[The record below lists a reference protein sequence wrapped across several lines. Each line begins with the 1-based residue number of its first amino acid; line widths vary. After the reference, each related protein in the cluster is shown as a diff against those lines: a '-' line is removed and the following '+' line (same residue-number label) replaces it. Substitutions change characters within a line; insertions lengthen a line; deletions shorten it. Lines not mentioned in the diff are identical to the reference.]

1 VIVSFHCIGSLKTD
15 MIKLVDVARR
25 AGVSVGSVSRVINE
39 HPTVT
44 PATRERVE
52 LAVRE
57 LGYVPNAIAGSLRSR
72 RSKTVGL
79 IIPDVTNPFF
89 GELALHVERSA
100 AVAGYNVIL
109 GNSDNSV
116 DQQRHYLRAFAVR
129 RVDGVILAPAN
140 EMRPSFEF
148 AVPVVGVDREVGG
161 RPFVASDNIGGAK
174 SAIEYLRALSHRL
187 IACVAGPRDLPA
199 ARERRNGYQE
209 IAEFL
214 LRSTGVDP
222 SNYVVFGD
230 FSYDA
235 GYAAGRRLLDLTARP
250 TAIFASSDQQAIG
263 VMRAAADLGLA
274 VPRDLSVVGFDDIPL
289 AKLITP
295 RLTTVGQPVKEIGV
309 LAMQLLLDLLSGAAA
324 PRPRR
329 RLLATSLQIRE
340 SCASP
345 IAVGS
350 AAVRQVKKALLH
362 SNS

>member
-1 VIVSFHCIGSLKTD
+1 VAKI
-15 MIKLVDVARR
+15 VDVARR

-89 GELALHVERSA
+89 SELALHVERSA
-100 AVAGYNVIL
+100 AVAGYNVFL

-116 DQQRHYLRAFAVR
+116 DQQRHYLRAFAIR
-129 RVDGVILAPAN
+129 RVDGVILVPAN
-140 EMRPSFEF
+140 EMRASFEF
-148 AVPVVGVDREVGG
+148 AVPVIGVDREVGG

-174 SAIEYLRALSHRL
+174 SAVEYLGALGHRL
-187 IACVAGPRDLPA
+187 IGCLAGPRELPNA
-199 ARERRNGYQE
+199 QARRKGYEE
-209 IAEFL
+209 IADSM
-214 LRSTGVDP
+214 LRAAGVDP
-222 SNYVVFGD
+222 SSYVVSGD
-230 FSYDA
+230 FSYDS
-235 GYAAGRRLLDLTARP
+235 GYAAGRLLLEMTRRP

-274 VPRDLSVVGFDDIPL
+274 VPRDLSIVGFDDIPL
-289 AKLITP
+289 AKLVMP
-295 RLTTVGQPVKEIGV
+295 RLTTVGQPVREIGV

-340 SCASP
+340 SCAPP
-345 IAVGS
+345 IASGS
-350 AAVRQVKKALLH
+350 AAVRQVKKALLY